1 MSDALRAHPFE
12 LLFAVFRAE
21 RFPAIRAAI
30 GEGDDVNAFV
40 LAAPALELLRELRP
54 DEGLG
59 DGTDDFVALVH
70 AAYLYWRDGEQM
82 KLLDEAETRALTL
95 RRPDPERRGGEG
107 PPDSP
112 TTYVQLAPRIFW
124 AQLDPEAAFEPL
136 DGAFAI
142 PVDSATL
149 RLVACFGV
157 HERRPGVS
165 IVTVQGSLPL
175 MAKRQDGTKLFAP
188 TMPGGD
194 AAHLHAVSEPDELL
208 LLGWRA
214 MSDGGT

>member
-1 MSDALRAHPFE
+1 VRDASRAHPFD
-12 LLFAVFRAE
+12 LLFAVFREE

-30 GEGDDVNAFV
+30 GESTDVNAFM

-70 AAYLYWRDGEQM
+70 AAYLYWRDGERTAT
-82 KLLDEAETRALTL
+82 LEEARSRGLTSGVL
-95 RRPDPERRGGEG
+95 GEG
-107 PPDSP
+107 LVPGAV
-112 TTYVQLAPRIFW
+112 TYVQLAPRIFW
-124 AQLDPEAAFEPL
+124 GQLDPDAAYEPL
-136 DGAFAI
+136 DGFFVI
-142 PVDSATL
+142 PRDRATL

-165 IVTVQGSLPL
+165 IVTVQGSEP
-175 MAKRQDGTKLFAP
+175 AGAQRRDGTMLFAP
-188 TMPGGD
+188 TMSGGD
-194 AAHLHAVSEPDELL
+194 AAHLHAVNEPDELL

-214 MSDGGT
+214 MREGGD

>member
-1 MSDALRAHPFE
+1 MGLGTWDVTDSRRTHPFE
-12 LLFAVFRAE
+12 LLFGVFRE
-21 RFPAIRAAI
+21 KHFPAIRAVI
-30 GEGDDVNAFV
+30 GEGVDVNAFV

-59 DGTDDFVALVH
+59 DGADDFVALVH
-70 AAYLYWRDGEQM
+70 AAYLYWRDGEQTTA
-82 KLLDEAETRALTL
+82 LDEAETRALTT
-95 RRPDPERRGGEG
+95 PHPEPKTRG
-107 PPDSP
+107 
-112 TTYVQLAPRIFW
+112 TRYVQLAPRIFW

-136 DGAFAI
+136 DGFFAI
-142 PVDSATL
+142 SLDSTTL

-165 IVTVQGSLPL
+165 IATVQGSPPV
-175 MAKRQDGTKLFAP
+175 MAKRQDGTQLFAP

-194 AAHLHAVSEPDELL
+194 AAHLHAIAEPDELL

-214 MSDGGT
+214 TSDGRS